1 MILHE
6 ANAEPRPSIEIFPTQ
21 GTSLDTNMSHSK
33 VHLEIGDMTD
43 SKRAILKNKT
53 MQVVTE
59 G

>member
-6 ANAEPRPSIEIFPTQ
+6 ANAEPRPSIEIFPTR
-21 GTSLDTNMSHSK
+21 TSLDTNMSHSK